1 MKYYYN
7 DPKDENSIASDSI
20 NSIYKDKKR
29 AISSFRLSLSEL
41 VTYEEIDYLV
51 ETLKELAK

>member
-1 MKYYYN
+1 M
-7 DPKDENSIASDSI
+7 A
-20 NSIYKDKKR
+20 IYKDKKR